1 LSTVRRVARN
11 TSIII
16 VGDIVFRLISLVVT
30 IYLARYLGTAGFGK
44 YNFVFAYLAFF
55 NILTDLGLQ
64 TILVRE
70 MSRDPSITPKLIG
83 NAYIIRL
90 ILTVTAIISSIVV
103 ISLMSYPADTTTY
116 VYIASLTLLF
126 VSFSDFY
133 RTIFE
138 ANLRME
144 YNITAKLVFKFLSAV
159 LILWI
164 IFAKGTLL
172 HIMIAL
178 VLSEMVK
185 TLLNYSFSRKF
196 VTPQFKIDF
205 GLWKYLIKE
214 CLPLALS
221 SIIIIIY
228 SRIDV
233 IMLSIMKGDVP
244 VGLYSAAYKLS
255 DPFLLI
261 PSALGVSL
269 FPIMSKSFRNSREEL
284 IRIYELS
291 FKYILIIML
300 PIAIITTLLADRI
313 ILLIYGD
320 AFEGSAT
327 ALQILIWALIFTS
340 LNSILSHLLV
350 SMGEQKLS
358 TVSHTLCAVV
368 NVVLNFF
375 LIPVLSYNG
384 ASIATVATSAVFFIS
399 SFYFVSKHLQIIPPH
414 KIVMKPMIGGL
425 IAGMFVYYL
434 INSNMLLLIPLSI
447 GIYSLVLLSLKAL
460 SKEDVDMVRRMIRG

>member
-1 LSTVRRVARN
+1 MDYFCERHALTHNDCVSPFRN
-11 TSIII
+11 
-16 VGDIVFRLISLVVT
+16 GQNAAQL
-30 IYLARYLGTAGFGK
+30 
-44 YNFVFAYLAFF
+44 FF
-55 NILTDLGLQ
+55 F
-64 TILVRE
+64 E
-70 MSRDPSITPKLIG
+70 E
-83 NAYIIRL
+83 IR
-90 ILTVTAIISSIVV
+90 A
-103 ISLMSYPADTTTY
+103 
-116 VYIASLTLLF
+116 
-126 VSFSDFY
+126 
-133 RTIFE
+133 
-138 ANLRME
+138 
-144 YNITAKLVFKFLSAV
+144 
-159 LILWI
+159 
-164 IFAKGTLL
+164 
-172 HIMIAL
+172 
-178 VLSEMVK
+178 
-185 TLLNYSFSRKF
+185 
-196 VTPQFKIDF
+196 PQFKIDF

-269 FPIMSKSFRNSREEL
+269 FPIMFKSFRNSREEL

-313 ILLIYGD
+313 IMLIYGD

-327 ALQILIWALIFTS
+327 ALQLIWALIFTS

-358 TVSHTLCAVV
+358 TVGHTLCAVV

-375 LIPVLSYNG
+375 PIPVLSYNG

-399 SFYFVSKHLQIIPPH
+399 RVFISFP
-414 KIVMKPMIGGL
+414 
-425 IAGMFVYYL
+425 
-434 INSNMLLLIPLSI
+434 NTC
-447 GIYSLVLLSLKAL
+447 
-460 SKEDVDMVRRMIRG
+460 R